1 MFSNKTSMWLEEN
14 EIEKQDEILKEAS
27 KGVNTLQKKFRDRLD
42 EITANRKI
50 IMDNERKKRYD
61 ARKEKNKDYTRNI
74 LIHGLWQ
81 TESQIDNIPN

>member
-1 MFSNKTSMWLEEN
+1 
-14 EIEKQDEILKEAS
+14 
-27 KGVNTLQKKFRDRLD
+27 
-42 EITANRKI
+42 
-50 IMDNERKKRYD
+50 MDNERKKRYD